1 LRRYVLVSCTRCL
14 YGQLV
19 RQRFAP
25 PRRYP
30 MPSPTDQN
38 AFSAAELGMKIVVV
52 GAGYNLNPVVTHS
65 LKAPGDPTLEPEM

>member
-1 LRRYVLVSCTRCL
+1 
-14 YGQLV
+14 
-19 RQRFAP
+19 
-25 PRRYP
+25 